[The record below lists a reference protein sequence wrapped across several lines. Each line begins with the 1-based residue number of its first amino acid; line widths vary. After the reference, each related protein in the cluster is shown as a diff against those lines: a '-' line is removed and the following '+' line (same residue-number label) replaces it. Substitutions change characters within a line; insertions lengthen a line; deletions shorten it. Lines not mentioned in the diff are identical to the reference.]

1 MRVDSVAPD
10 LLAQFLSPKAS
21 YLTTASYVACLINHT
36 KLQSNKRDD
45 IYSAKN
51 ALDIIQ
57 TIVWNI
63 RERTSSTFIICIKLN
78 ASEYTSA
85 ADPSHSLSDLEQR
98 AMDHILTMATW
109 GLLDLIEISGGDYE
123 KPGKCSISPGVL
135 SSIYTTA

>member
-1 MRVDSVAPD
+1 MQVDGVALD
-10 LLAQFLSPKAS
+10 LLAQFVSPKAS
-21 YLTTASYVACLINHT
+21 YSTTAPYAARLINNIYF
-36 KLQSNKRDD
+36 QSNKRDD

-78 ASEYTSA
+78 ASEYTST

-98 AMDHILTMATW
+98 AI
-109 GLLDLIEISGGDYE
+109 GPYPDYGNLG
-123 KPGKCSISPGVL
+123 P
-135 SSIYTTA
+135 TRFH